1 MEIVEP
7 IRDLE
12 DIRKIEEVLKQ
23 QGLRDL
29 LFFLIGINCGLRISD
44 ILNLNVED
52 VKNKTHISIIE
63 KKTGKRKRF
72 PLNKKLKPLLDKF
85 TLKRNNKEPLF
96 LSKFNN
102 RMERTQCYRIIN
114 NVCKKVG
121 ISYNVGTHTLR
132 KEVLL
137 QCYKYHQQIDLK
149 DLLF

>member
-63 KKTGKRKRF
+63 KKIVIHIEKHI
-72 PLNKKLKPLLDKF
+72 
-85 TLKRNNKEPLF
+85 
-96 LSKFNN
+96 
-102 RMERTQCYRIIN
+102 C
-114 NVCKKVG
+114 
-121 ISYNVGTHTLR
+121 
-132 KEVLL
+132 
-137 QCYKYHQQIDLK
+137 
-149 DLLF
+149 

>member
-137 QCYKYHQQIDLK
+137 QCYKYYQQIDLK
-149 DLLF
+149 NLLF